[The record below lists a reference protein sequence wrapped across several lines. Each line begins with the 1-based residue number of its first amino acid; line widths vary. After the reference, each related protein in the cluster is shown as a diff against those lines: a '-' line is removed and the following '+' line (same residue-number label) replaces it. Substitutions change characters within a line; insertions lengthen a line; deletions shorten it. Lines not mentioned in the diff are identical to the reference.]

1 MMTWAKRAVI
11 GSGLAVASLLVVP
24 ATAGAADPGCYTG
37 CTAATVVPPSHDGG
51 SALPFTAA
59 QTTTTTN
66 GSSSL
71 PFTGADVAELAV
83 VGVGAVVTGGLL
95 ARRRRA
101 SV

>member
-37 CTAATVVPPSHDGG
+37 CTAAVVVPPSPDGS

-59 QTTTTTN
+59 QTTTTN

-83 VGVGAVVTGGLL
+83 VGVAAVVTGGIL